1 MSHKNKEFSISSW
14 AVDNRVTVYILTF
27 IIIITGVRAYLTM
40 PRESFPEIVENKIYI
55 SSVFPGNSAEDVEKL
70 VTKPLEDNI
79 KNISGV
85 TKVTSSSFQDYGMI
99 IVEFDEKIPNDQA
112 KLKIK
117 DKVDLTKTNTD
128 WPNLDNGTK
137 VEPSVF
143 DLNLSEEIPIVNINL
158 KGDYTTQQL
167 KKYAEKLQDDIED
180 IPEVKKAD
188 ILGVDDKEVEIAVD
202 IFKMTAAQV
211 TFDDI
216 QNAVKYENMTL
227 SGGNLVSQGS
237 RNNIRIVGEI
247 KDPKELENVIVKSF
261 GGTVYLKDI
270 AKVTFKE
277 KEKTTYAREKGEEVV
292 MINVKKR
299 SGQNM
304 ISAIDQV
311 KEKVAAAQANYL
323 PKNLKVTLTSDQSS
337 RVEHQVNELS
347 NHIIFGIIL
356 VMIVLMFT
364 MGLRN
369 SLFVGAAIPLS
380 MLMAFGILSAFGVT
394 LNTMVLFGLVMGLGM
409 LVDDGIVVVD
419 NVYANMKKG
428 YPRIQASKIG
438 IGEIAW
444 PVIASTATTLAA
456 FFPLGLWPG
465 TMGKFMIYFPLTLSV
480 VLGASLFVA
489 MVINAA
495 MTGGSMDI
503 EDKNISRKNLKYY
516 STVLLIVALLFAVP
530 GYLKDLKLLKAIGHL
545 SILAIGLMWLYYWK
559 LYQWTQD
566 FQHSF
571 FPRMEKNYQVFLAK
585 VLQGKRAW
593 TAFVAIVVLLI
604 MSFVLVGLFPTH
616 TLFFPD
622 NIPNQV
628 MVYIEY
634 PQGTDIAK
642 TNKATT
648 YVEKQVIDIM
658 KKYVDPK
665 TDKNYL
671 AESIVSQVG
680 KGAGNPQVDAGSASE
695 TPFKGKVT
703 VNFAEFKFR
712 RGVDTS
718 KILEEIRSK
727 VKGIPGASV
736 TVEKESNGPPAGFPI
751 SIQLTGENYDS
762 MLKEANKMIA
772 FIDSKNIPGIEKLKV
787 DVNKESP
794 ELEVKVDRV
803 NAGSLGIS
811 TGQLGFALR
820 RSVYGQDIST
830 YKEGNDDYNITMRMQ
845 QDQRTNEN
853 ILFNQSLTFRNQ
865 NNGQIVQVPISAIA
879 KTDKTFS
886 FDQIKRRNNK
896 RVMTIYSNVLT
907 GYYGDVITKNI
918 QADLKEYKMSNG
930 VSYSFSGVQEE
941 QAKNQDFLMKAL
953 LLALAGITIII
964 VLQFNSISK
973 TMVIMFTVLL
983 SFSGV
988 FYGYVF
994 ARMDFVVLMT
1004 MMGIISLSGVVVK
1017 NGIVLMDFFVL
1028 LLDKKVEDNNLQSHD
1043 DLSLTEIKEV
1053 IIESGKS
1060 RLRPVL
1066 LTALTAILG
1075 LIPLAIGLNFDFFAL
1090 VTDLNPHFFMGGDNV
1105 VFWGP
1110 LAWTIIFGLTY
1121 ATVLTLVMVPVMFYL
1136 VKRTKYW
1143 LRDRRN
1149 ARIIK
1154 TDLHQNY
1161 IKSSNLTFISGL
1173 LGVINVFLLRESLTS
1188 TISIITTIIAIA
1200 LVIGIGLLIR
1210 QGFGWI
1216 KYLLLFMMIFGLIGV
1231 PTMIKNF
1238 GEMPILGIINIAQIM
1253 LQFWAMILLF
1263 KVPKK
1268 ENLNEINN
1276 TDGSDIDQ
1284 FPRK

>member
-1 MSHKNKEFSISSW
+1 MNSSHKEFSISSW
-14 AVDNRVTVYILTF
+14 AVDNRVTVYIITLL
-27 IIIITGVRAYLTM
+27 IVITGVYAYVTM
-40 PRESFPEIVENKIYI
+40 PRESFPEIIENKIYI

-99 IVEFDEKIPNDQA
+99 IVEFDEKIANDQA
-112 KLKIK
+112 KQKIK
-117 DKVDLTKTNTD
+117 DKVDLSKSNTD
-128 WPNLDNGTK
+128 WPSLDNGTK
-137 VEPSVF
+137 VEPNVF
-143 DLNLSEEIPIVNINL
+143 DLNISEEVPILNINL
-158 KGDYTTQQL
+158 KGNYTTQQL

-180 IPEVKKAD
+180 ISEIKKAD
-188 ILGVDDKEVEIAVD
+188 ILGVDDKEVEIAID

-211 TFDDI
+211 TFDEI

-247 KDPKELENVIVKSF
+247 KDPKELENIIVKSY

-270 AKVTFKE
+270 AAINFKE
-277 KEKTTYAREKGEEVV
+277 KEKTTYAREKGTEVV

-299 SGQNM
+299 AGQNM
-304 ISAIDQV
+304 VSAIDQV
-311 KEKVAAAQANYL
+311 KEKVTEAQDEYL
-323 PKNLKVTLTSDQSS
+323 PKDLKVTLTGDQSS
-337 RVEHQVNELS
+337 KVEHQVEELS

-419 NVYANMKKG
+419 NVFANMKKG
-428 YPRIQASKIG
+428 MPRVEASKVG

-444 PVIASTATTLAA
+444 PVISSTATTLAA
-456 FFPLGLWPG
+456 FFPLSLWPG
-465 TMGKFMIYFPLTLSV
+465 TMGKFMIYFPMTLSV

-495 MTGGSMDI
+495 MTAGSMDI
-503 EDKNISRKNLKYY
+503 EDTNVSKKNLKKN
-516 STVLLIVALLFAVP
+516 SLILLIVGLLFALP
-530 GYLKDLKLLKAIGHL
+530 GYINDVKSLRAIGHL
-545 SILAIGLMWLYYWK
+545 ALISIGLMWLYYWK

-571 FPRMEKNYQVFLAK
+571 FPRMEKNYQEFLAK
-585 VLQGKRAW
+585 ILVKKNALIS
-593 TAFVAIVVLLI
+593 FVGIVILLF

-616 TLFFPD
+616 TLFFPN

-634 PQGTDIAK
+634 PQGTDIDK

-648 YVEKQVIDIM
+648 FVEKQVMDIM
-658 KKYVDPK
+658 SKYIDQA
-665 TDKNYL
+665 THKNFL

-680 KGAGNPQVDAGSASE
+680 IGAGNPQVDAGSASE
-695 TPFKGKVT
+695 TPYKGKVT
-703 VNFAEFKFR
+703 VNFSEFKFR
-712 RGVDTS
+712 KGVNTS
-718 KILEEIRSK
+718 DILEEIRAK
-727 VKGIPGASV
+727 VKGIAGASV
-736 TVEKESNGPPAGFPI
+736 IVEKESNGPPAGYPV
-751 SIQLTGENYDS
+751 SIQLTGEDYDL

-772 FIDSKNIPGIEKLKV
+772 FIDAKNIPGIEKLKV

-820 RSVYGQDIST
+820 RSVYGQEIST
-830 YKEGNDDYNITMRMQ
+830 YKEGDDDYNIVMRMQ
-845 QDQRTNEN
+845 EDQRKNEN

-865 NNGQIVQVPISAIA
+865 NNGQIVQVPISAITETS
-879 KTDKTFS
+879 KTQSFS
-886 FDQIKRRNNK
+886 QIKRKNNK
-896 RVMTIYSNVLT
+896 RVMTVYSNVLT
-907 GYYGDVITKNI
+907 GYYGDVITKEI
-918 QADLKEYKMSNG
+918 QTDLKEYKMSNG
-930 VSYSFSGVQEE
+930 VSTSFSGVQEE
-941 QAKNQDFLMKAL
+941 QAKNQDFLFKAL
-953 LLALAGITIII
+953 LLALAGIMIII
-964 VLQFNSISK
+964 VLQFNSVSK
-973 TMVIMFTVLL
+973 TLIIMFTVLL

-988 FYGYVF
+988 FYGYVI

-1028 LLDKKVEDNNLQSHD
+1028 LLDKKVADKNLESHD
-1043 DLSLTEIKEV
+1043 DLTIEEIKEV

-1075 LIPLAIGLNFDFFAL
+1075 LIPLAIGLNFDFFSL
-1090 VTDLNPHFFMGGDNV
+1090 ITDLNPHAFMGGDNV
-1105 VFWGP
+1105 KFWGP

-1149 ARIIK
+1149 KR
-1154 TDLHQNY
+1154 
-1161 IKSSNLTFISGL
+1161 
-1173 LGVINVFLLRESLTS
+1173 
-1188 TISIITTIIAIA
+1188 AIE
-1200 LVIGIGLLIR
+1200 V
-1210 QGFGWI
+1210 
-1216 KYLLLFMMIFGLIGV
+1216 
-1231 PTMIKNF
+1231 
-1238 GEMPILGIINIAQIM
+1238 
-1253 LQFWAMILLF
+1253 
-1263 KVPKK
+1263 
-1268 ENLNEINN
+1268 
-1276 TDGSDIDQ
+1276 
-1284 FPRK
+1284 